1 MTIILYEYW
10 CKLSDGESFQHKEKR
25 VPSEPRYEL
34 RKRTHSQQQ
43 QNSMLL
49 LIHKFEKL
57 FIHEK
62 NEENLSK
69 KIKEGVDPR
78 GISFP
83 PFPIVFWS
91 KD

>member
-1 MTIILYEYW
+1 MYPKFMMEIHFNT
-10 CKLSDGESFQHKEKR
+10 R
-25 VPSEPRYEL
+25 VPSEPRYQL

-57 FIHEK
+57 SIHEM

-69 KIKEGVDPR
+69 KIIESVDPR
-78 GISFP
+78 GLIFP
-83 PFPIVFWS
+83 PSQIIF
-91 KD
+91 